1 MSVREVKKIIKAIQT
16 SDGAGVKLKRSM
28 GVPELDFIDPF
39 LMFDEFGSENKDDYI
54 AGFPAHPHR
63 GIETVTYMLAGRF
76 KHEDSTGSKG
86 EMGPGSI
93 QWMTAARG
101 IIHSEMPIM
110 KEGKLHG
117 FQLWVNMP
125 SKLKMSKPSYQNIEP
140 EDIPEFK
147 DQEKR
152 IKIISGKYQNKIGSV
167 KGISVDP
174 IYLDVSLENEKIF
187 NYIIPSSHNV
197 FIYLIYGE
205 IKIGSKAHDKLQNS
219 TLISL
224 TNGNSLKIFSV
235 KKSQFLIIAGKPIG
249 EPIARGGPFVM
260 NTKEEILK
268 AVQDYHSGNFVQK
281 WIEL

>member
-1 MSVREVKKIIKAIQT
+1 MPTIEVKKIVKAIHT
-16 SDGAGVKLKRSM
+16 SDGAGVKLKRSI
-28 GVPELDFIDPF
+28 GVPALDFIDPF

-86 EMGPGSI
+86 EMGPGSV
-93 QWMTAARG
+93 QWMTAAGG

-125 SKLKMSKPSYQNIEP
+125 AKLKMSKPSYQNIEP
-140 EDIPEFK
+140 KDIPEFK
-147 DQEKR
+147 DQEKK
-152 IKIISGKYQNKIGSV
+152 IKIIAGKYQNKTGPV

-268 AVQDYHSGNFVQK
+268 AVQDYHNGNFVQK
-281 WIEL
+281 